1 MSTIKKVYQEVN
13 ALLEANKDS
22 LVADLMPQLR
32 ALMSA
37 KVGGSE
43 VGSTHL
49 KDDQG
54 NVIAVFCYYHKR
66 WELVSEHA
74 YGSKVGTTTGLNS
87 MCKLGVNAWTT
98 QQRLAKKAKEQ
109 LLTKLQSGDLT
120 IELLPAEQDAIEEQ
134 RNAIIFADSYPKA
147 YDTLEELQ
155 ESLANVKQVAE
166 SKPKSKKKVK
176 AVEAEPST
184 EV

>member
-1 MSTIKKVYQEVN
+1 MTTIKKVYQEVN

-54 NVIAVFCYYHKR
+54 NVIAVFCYYHKC
-66 WELVSEHA
+66 WELVADHE
-74 YGSKVGTTTGLNS
+74 YGSKAGTTTGLNS
-87 MCKLGVNAWTT
+87 MCKLGVNQWTT

-109 LLTKLQSGDLT
+109 LLTKLQSGEIAVEDLAHEQEV
-120 IELLPAEQDAIEEQ
+120 IEQQ
-134 RNAIIFADSYPKA
+134 RNNIVIPENYPKA
-147 YDTLEELQ
+147 FNSLEELQ
-155 ESLANVKQVAE
+155 ASLANVQQVVKKVKA
-166 SKPKSKKKVK
+166 SKKKVQD
-176 AVEAEPST
+176 EDTSF
-184 EV
+184 

>member
-1 MSTIKKVYQEVN
+1 MQIKKVFSDVN
-13 ALLEANKDS
+13 ALLLANKDS
-22 LVADLMPQLR
+22 LVADIMPQLML
-32 ALMSA
+32 LMSA

-54 NVIAVFCYYHKR
+54 NVIAVFCYYHKC
-66 WELVSEHA
+66 WELVSEHE
-74 YGSKVGTTTGLNS
+74 YGSKAGTTTGLNS

-109 LLTKLQSGDLT
+109 LLTKLQSGDL
-120 IELLPAEQDAIEEQ
+120 AIEDLAYEQ
-134 RNAIIFADSYPKA
+134 ELIERQRTNIVIADNYPKSFG
-147 YDTLEELQ
+147 TLEELQ
-155 ESLANVKQVAE
+155 TSLANVEQVEEVAE
-166 SKPKSKKKVK
+166 VKPKRTKKVK
-176 AVEAEPST
+176 A